1 MICGVIGFPEFTND
15 FQLTAQNHIDQS
27 TPHVVRII
35 ELLCLAASVG
45 LQIVHAKLI
54 LVETPGLRT
63 TFLVSEIMLMVACTA
78 FAIRYNSAILFGLG
92 FCEDGDE
99 TGLCT
104 NENWTGT
111 VGVIF
116 LWVLISPFYYFT
128 VNPIRDAAAD
138 DVNNE
143 KQQLKH
149 GNGERNV

>member
-45 LQIVHAKLI
+45 LQIVHAKLM
-54 LVETPGLRT
+54 LATPGLRA
-63 TFLVSEIMLMVACTA
+63 TFLVFDIMLMVACTA

-99 TGLCT
+99 TSLCT

-116 LWVLISPFYYFT
+116 LCVLIAPFYYFA
-128 VNPIRDAAAD
+128 VNPIRDAVAD
-138 DVNNE
+138 DENNE
-143 KQQLKH
+143 THQLTR
-149 GNGERNV
+149 GNDENNV